1 MDETKSLSDRKL
13 TIIVPAYNEGRNI
26 GALLDRVLAV
36 RLPYGIGRD
45 IIVVDDGSADD
56 TYKVADNY
64 VKAHPQ
70 EPLRL
75 LRHERN
81 RGKGRAIRTALE
93 YAAGDYLIIQDGD
106 LELDPN
112 DIAVL
117 LRVLVDGDYEVI
129 YGSRFLDKRNE
140 VLYKRFYWGGRLV
153 SLVANLLYGQNITD
167 EPTCYKLFRAE
178 VMKRIRLRCERFEF
192 CPEVTAKVSKLGIK
206 IHEEPIHY
214 TPRTLEEGKKLRW
227 TDGVKAV
234 WTLLKYRFTD

>member
-36 RLPYGIGRD
+36 RLPYGIGRE

-64 VKAHPQ
+64 VKTHPQ

>member
-36 RLPYGIGRD
+36 RLPYGIGRE

-93 YAAGDYLIIQDGD
+93 YASGDYLIIQDGD

>member
-36 RLPYGIGRD
+36 RLPYGIGRE

-140 VLYKRFYWGGRLV
+140 VLY
-153 SLVANLLYGQNITD
+153 
-167 EPTCYKLFRAE
+167 
-178 VMKRIRLRCERFEF
+178 
-192 CPEVTAKVSKLGIK
+192 
-206 IHEEPIHY
+206 
-214 TPRTLEEGKKLRW
+214 
-227 TDGVKAV
+227 
-234 WTLLKYRFTD
+234 

>member
-36 RLPYGIGRD
+36 RLPYGIGRE

-192 CPEVTAKVSKLGIK
+192 CPEVTAKV
-206 IHEEPIHY
+206 
-214 TPRTLEEGKKLRW
+214 
-227 TDGVKAV
+227 
-234 WTLLKYRFTD
+234 

>member
-13 TIIVPAYNEGRNI
+13 TIVVPAYNEGRNI

-36 RLPYGIGRD
+36 RLPYGIGRE
-45 IIVVDDGSADD
+45 IIIVDDGSADD

-93 YAAGDYLIIQDGD
+93 YASGDFLIIQDGD

-112 DIAVL
+112 DIAIL

-129 YGSRFLDKRNE
+129 YGSRFLDKCNE
-140 VLYKRFYWGGRLV
+140 VLYRRFYWGGRLV
-153 SLVANLLYGQNITD
+153 SLVANLLYNQNITD

-178 VMKRIRLRCERFEF
+178 VMKKIRLRCERFEF

-234 WTLLKYRFTD
+234 WALLKYRFTD

>member
-36 RLPYGIGRD
+36 RLPYGIGRE

-56 TYKVADNY
+56 TYEVADNY

-81 RGKGRAIRTALE
+81 HGKGRAIRTALE
-93 YAAGDYLIIQDGD
+93 YASGDYLIIQDGD

-153 SLVANLLYGQNITD
+153 SLVANLLYCQNITD